1 MLQLNVNVAG
11 NLNLESVG
19 WRIDEIANFENGER
33 GHI

>member
-1 MLQLNVNVAG
+1 VLQLNVNVAG

-33 GHI
+33 GYI